1 MYFVLRFELVGAMVM
16 VLVVRLGHAGILF
29 RDNCSTIASPSPL
42 CIALYHIVSCWS
54 RPRPRPPLRHGILYQ
69 SSFDWIKRVA
79 SKRPQPSCI
88 FLSPATST
96 AVNTDAPA
104 CCSKLTCNRLFLT
117 FVQFARKFLRIHQYS
132 HLTDFLGS
140 GLVHLS

>member
-54 RPRPRPPLRHGILYQ
+54 RPGPRPPLRHGILYQ

-104 CCSKLTCNRLFLT
+104 CSLFKTDLQWTFLDLCAICTCC
-117 FVQFARKFLRIHQYS
+117 S
-132 HLTDFLGS
+132 HLTDFL
-140 GLVHLS
+140 